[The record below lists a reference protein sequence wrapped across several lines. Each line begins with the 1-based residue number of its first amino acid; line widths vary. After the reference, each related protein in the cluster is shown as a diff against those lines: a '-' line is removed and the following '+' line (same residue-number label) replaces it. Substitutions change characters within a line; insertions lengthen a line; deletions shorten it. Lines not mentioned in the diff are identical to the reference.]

1 MNQLRKYS
9 LAFFVLISFQSLTQ
23 KYSFINYSKNQGLA
37 QSQVF
42 DIAQDSKRYL
52 WVATQDGL
60 SKFDGHTFVN
70 YYEKDG
76 LESSIIN
83 SLFIDK
89 EDNIWVTTPNGI
101 SIVSGEKIIPFEHNN
116 LFLDKKIGE
125 VIIQEDKIWVSTSED
140 GVFCFQKKETS
151 LSSLL
156 IKEYRK
162 DFHKV
167 KIKDISLSGSKLYV
181 ATSNGIFLIKNS
193 QSEKFP
199 FLENES
205 IKSVSEN
212 SKGELWIGTMEK
224 GIYFLNKTE
233 IRNINQS
240 NSDLLNDFTT
250 FVLVDKNDR
259 VWVSSNTS
267 FAEIGTDNKIEN
279 YNEKNGFGYISQVVF
294 QDEEGNI
301 WIGTDGKGLVKF
313 TNKEF
318 LYLNE
323 PEELHSGL
331 ILSVGEDAKG
341 DLWLGTLRE
350 GICKLNNKS
359 IKAFNARDSKLP
371 NNNIWTSL
379 LDKNDKFWIGTSEGL
394 ACYENNSFL
403 TYTHN
408 QGLPSN
414 KIQSL
419 FQEVSSVMWVGTRE
433 GVAYYKDKVF
443 HTLDSFPY
451 TNVRAIT
458 STEDGYYWFG
468 TNEGLVLYDGFEA
481 ELVDDSLL
489 NGNKVYSLVSYGN
502 KLWIG
507 TINGLIYFDG
517 NKFELFDFSKEN
529 NQSVINFLLIDNA
542 NFLWIGTNNGVFTID
557 VEAYNKG
564 KKEITSYTINNG
576 LIGMETN
583 LNSIF
588 QDTKNNIW
596 FGTSE
601 GINVFQRASEKE
613 INSINPKVNLTN
625 VKLFFEEKNW
635 LDSLQKDQNFS
646 FGYKKNAFTF
656 YYHTNYFKDPSS
668 VMYSYKLEGSGEDW
682 SPMEPISFSRYP
694 NLTHGEYTFMVK
706 STINEGKTWSEIEK
720 VNFKINLPFWL
731 NSWFIIL
738 VLLFVFLTGFLIFNR
753 RRNTIKNERELEL
766 LNYKNKLIKLE
777 QQSLN
782 SSMNRHFIFN
792 SLNSIQFYI
801 NKEDKLSA
809 NRYLSNFS
817 KLIRKNLD
825 SSTSEGSLIPL
836 SEEIERLR
844 LYLSLEN
851 MRFKEK
857 FSYEIN
863 LDESVDAEMTK
874 VPGMFMQ
881 PFVENSIWHGVLP
894 MGKPGKIYI
903 NIYAVE
909 GKTYFEI
916 IDNGIAISTSIKNKS
931 KEENNHSSQGMR
943 IATNRIE
950 LLQKVINKEI
960 LIEGPVEI
968 LENGIVKGTKVVIV
982 FS

>member
-1 MNQLRKYS
+1 MNQLRKYY
-9 LAFFVLISFQSLTQ
+9 LVFFVLISIQSMAQ
-23 KYSFINYSKNQGLA
+23 KYGFISYSKNQGLA

-42 DIAQDSKRYL
+42 DIAQDSKQYL

-60 SKFDGHTFVN
+60 SKFDGNTFVN
-70 YYEKDG
+70 FYEKDG

-83 SLFIDK
+83 SLFIDE
-89 EDNIWVTTPNGI
+89 EDNVWVTTSKGV
-101 SIVSGEKIIPFEHNN
+101 SIVKGGNIIPFEHND

-125 VIIQEDKIWVSTSED
+125 VIIHEDKIWISTDND
-140 GVFCFQKKETS
+140 GVFCFQKKTKT

-156 IKEYRK
+156 IKEYRQ
-162 DFHKV
+162 DFYNI
-167 KIKDISLSGSKLYV
+167 KIKDISLFGSKLYIS
-181 ATSNGIFLIKNS
+181 TSNGIYLIKNT
-193 QSEKFP
+193 QVEKLP
-199 FLENES
+199 FLINED
-205 IKSVSEN
+205 IYSVSEN
-212 SKGELWIGTMEK
+212 SRGELWIGTSEK
-224 GIYFLNKTE
+224 GIYFLNRTDLKS
-233 IRNINQS
+233 INQS
-240 NSDLLNDFTT
+240 NSELLNDFITN
-250 FVLVDKNDR
+250 VLVDKNDK

-267 FAEIGTDNKIEN
+267 LTEIGTKHNIEN
-279 YNEKNGFGYISQVVF
+279 YTEKNGFSYIPQVVF
-294 QDEEGNI
+294 EDEEGNI
-301 WIGTDGKGLVKF
+301 WIGTDGNGLVKF

-318 LYLNE
+318 LYLTE
-323 PEELHSGL
+323 PEQLHSGL
-331 ILSVGEDAKG
+331 IISVGEDAKE
-341 DLWLGTLRE
+341 DLWFGTFRE
-350 GICKLNNKS
+350 GICRLNDKS
-359 IKAFNARDSKLP
+359 ITSFNARDSKLP

-394 ACYENNSFL
+394 ACYENNSFK
-403 TYTHN
+403 TFT
-408 QGLPSN
+408 QSDGLPAN

-433 GVAYYKDKVF
+433 GVAYYKDGIF
-443 HTLDSFPY
+443 HTLDLFPF

-458 STEDGYYWFG
+458 STQDGYYWFG
-468 TNEGLVLYDGFEA
+468 TNEGLVFYDGFEA
-481 ELVDDSLL
+481 TLVDDSLL
-489 NGNKVYSLVSYGN
+489 AGNKVYSLVSYGN

-507 TINGLIYFDG
+507 TTNGLIFYDGEKFDRI
-517 NKFELFDFSKEN
+517 DFSNEN

-542 NFLWIGTNNGVFTID
+542 NYLWIGTNNGVFTID
-557 VEAYNKG
+557 VVAYNKG
-564 KKEITSYTINNG
+564 KKEINSYTINNG

-588 QDTKNNIW
+588 QDSKNNIW
-596 FGTSE
+596 FGTSD
-601 GINVFQRASEKE
+601 GINVFQRAAEKGV
-613 INSINPKVNLTN
+613 NSIKPKVNLTN
-625 VKLFFEEKNW
+625 VKLFFEEENW
-635 LDSLQKDQNFS
+635 LSKLNKNNKLSFS
-646 FGYKKNAFTF
+646 YKKNTFTF

-668 VMYSYKLEGSGEDW
+668 VRYSYKLEGSNEGW
-682 SPMEPISFSRYP
+682 SPMEEINFSRYP
-694 NLTHGEYTFMVK
+694 SLSHGDYTFMVK
-706 STINEGKTWSEIEK
+706 STIDGGKTWSDIEK
-720 VNFKINLPFWL
+720 VKFKIDPPFWL
-731 NSWFIIL
+731 NWWFIAL
-738 VLLFVFLTGFLIFNR
+738 GLLFLFLIVFLIFNR
-753 RRNTIKNERELEL
+753 RRTIIKKERELEL

-825 SSTSEGSLIPL
+825 SSASEDSLIPL
-836 SEEIERLR
+836 SEEIERLS

-881 PFVENSIWHGVLP
+881 PFVENSIWHGILP
-894 MGKPGKIYI
+894 MDKPGKIDI
-903 NIYAVE
+903 NIYTIE

-916 IDNGIAISTSIKNKS
+916 TDNGIGIFTSIKNKS

-960 LIEGPVEI
+960 LIDGPTEI

>member
-1 MNQLRKYS
+1 MNQLRRYC
-9 LAFFVLISFQSLTQ
+9 LVFFVLISIQSVAQ
-23 KYSFINYSKNQGLA
+23 KYSFINYSTNEGLA
-37 QSQVF
+37 QSQVV

-60 SKFDGHTFVN
+60 SKFNGKSFVN

-76 LESSIIN
+76 LVSNVIN
-83 SLFIDK
+83 SLFVDEK
-89 EDNIWVTTPNGI
+89 DRVWVVSLTGI
-101 SIVSGEKIIPFEHNN
+101 SVISEDSIFLFEHNH
-116 LFLDKKIGE
+116 LFLDKKISQ
-125 VIIQEDKIWVSTSED
+125 VIVKDDKVWISTEED
-140 GVFCFQKKETS
+140 GVFYFQQNANSFDYK
-151 LSSLL
+151 L
-156 IKEYRK
+156 IKEHRI
-162 DFHKV
+162 DFLEK
-167 KIKDISLSGSKLYV
+167 KIKNINIFGSKLYV
-181 ATSNGIFLIKNS
+181 STDQGIYIIKNS
-193 QSEKFP
+193 IIEKLP

-224 GIYFLNKTE
+224 GIYFLNKTG

-240 NSDLLNDFTT
+240 NSELVNDFITH
-250 FVLVDKNDR
+250 VLIDKNDR

-267 FAEIGTDNKIEN
+267 FAEIGTDYKIEN
-279 YNEKNGFGYISQVVF
+279 YSDKNGFNYISVVVF
-294 QDEEGNI
+294 EDEEGNV
-301 WIGTDGKGLVKF
+301 WIGTDGKGLIKF

-318 LYLNE
+318 LYLTE
-323 PEELHSGL
+323 PEQLHSGL
-331 ILSVGEDAKG
+331 IISVGEDVKG
-341 DLWLGTLRE
+341 NLWLGTLRE

-359 IKAFNARDSKLP
+359 ITAFNARDSKLP

-379 LDKNDKFWIGTSEGL
+379 LDKNDKFWLGTSEGL
-394 ACYENNSFL
+394 ACYENNSFI
-403 TYTHN
+403 TFTQN
-408 QGLPSN
+408 DGLPSN
-414 KIQSL
+414 KVQSL

-433 GVAYYKDKVF
+433 GIAYYKDKIF
-443 HTLDSFPY
+443 HTLDSFPF

-458 STEDGYYWFG
+458 STQDGYYWFG
-468 TNEGLVLYDGFEA
+468 TNEGLVFYDGFEA
-481 ELVDDSLL
+481 RLVDDSLL
-489 NGNKVYSLVSYGN
+489 DGNKVYSLVSYGN

-507 TINGLIYFDG
+507 TANGLIFYDG
-517 NKFELFDFSKEN
+517 NKFDRFDFSNEN

-542 NFLWIGTNNGVFTID
+542 NYLWIGTNNGVFTLD
-557 VEAYNKG
+557 VTAYNKG
-564 KKEITSYTINNG
+564 KKEINSYTINNG

-588 QDTKNNIW
+588 QDSKNNIW
-596 FGTSE
+596 FGTSD
-601 GINVFQRASEKE
+601 GINVFQRAAEKDVSY
-613 INSINPKVNLTN
+613 IKPKVNLTN
-625 VKLFFEEKNW
+625 VKLFFQEENWLAKLKEKNN
-635 LDSLQKDQNFS
+635 LSFS
-646 FGYKKNAFTF
+646 YKKNTFTF

-668 VMYSYKLEGSGEDW
+668 VRYSYKLEGSNEGW
-682 SPMEPISFSRYP
+682 SPMEEINFSRYP
-694 NLTHGEYTFMVK
+694 SLSHGDYTFMVK
-706 STINEGKTWSEIEK
+706 STIDGGKTWSDIEK
-720 VNFKINLPFWL
+720 VNFTIDPPFWL
-731 NSWFIIL
+731 NWWFIAM
-738 VLLFVFLTGFLIFNR
+738 VLLFLFLIVFLIFNR

-825 SSTSEGSLIPL
+825 SSASEDSLIPL
-836 SEEIERLR
+836 SEEVERLS

-881 PFVENSIWHGVLP
+881 PFVENSIWHGILP
-894 MGKPGKIYI
+894 MDKPGKIDI
-903 NIYAVE
+903 NIYTVE
-909 GKTYFEI
+909 RKTYFEI
-916 IDNGIAISTSIKNKS
+916 IDNGIGIFTSIQNKS

-960 LIEGPVEI
+960 LIDGPAEI
-968 LENGIVKGTKVVIV
+968 KENGIVKGTRVVIV